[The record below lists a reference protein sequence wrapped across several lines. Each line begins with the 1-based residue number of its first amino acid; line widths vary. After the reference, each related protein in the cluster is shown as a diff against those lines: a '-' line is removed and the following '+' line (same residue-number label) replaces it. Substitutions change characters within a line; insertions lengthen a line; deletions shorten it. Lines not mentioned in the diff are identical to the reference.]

1 LAHKKSIR
9 GSLNEG
15 KRLVFLI
22 LGIGFVAIGI
32 LGLLLPLLPGTIF
45 LILAAACFARSSPR
59 AYNWLTTN
67 KFFGTELHAFLEKR
81 QMKTKAKIQAITIL
95 GIGITASIIF
105 SDIPLWG
112 GMLVLTIG
120 LGVTSYLIGLKPQP
134 KQSTNHS
141 Y

>member
-1 LAHKKSIR
+1 MAYKESIR
-9 GSLNEG
+9 ENLRLG

-22 LGIGFVAIGI
+22 LGSGFVAIGI
-32 LGLLLPLLPGTIF
+32 LGLILPLLPGTIF

-67 KFFGTELHAFLEKR
+67 KFFGTELYAFLEKR

-95 GIGITASIIF
+95 GIGITVSIIF
-105 SDIPLWG
+105 SNIPLWG
-112 GMLVLTIG
+112 EMLVLTIG
-120 LGVTSYLIGLKPQP
+120 LGVTSYLIGIKSPP
-134 KQSTNHS
+134 KQPTSHL